1 MDKLANKIKEIAEI
15 EKSKYLA
22 ENSSIQTNKK
32 GGYNKMKSLRKT
44 NKKIKLGICGEHGGD
59 PKSIHFCSKVGLDY
73 VSCSPYRVPIA
84 RLAAAQAEIAKVAVE
99 KYKGKF
105 LIRGGKKITT
115 EGEESPRTV
124 VIEFPTFEETE
135 KFFYSREYQEAHS
148 ILEGAVVRHHQI
160 IEGKSLFEKMNVHPL

>member
-1 MDKLANKIKEIAEI
+1 M
-15 EKSKYLA
+15 
-22 ENSSIQTNKK
+22 K
-32 GGYNKMKSLRKT
+32 GYVV
-44 NKKIKLGICGEHGGD
+44 CVY
-59 PKSIHFCSKVGLDY
+59 KSINDENALKNY
-73 VSCSPYRVPIA
+73 AIK
-84 RLAAAQAEIAKVAVE
+84 AKIAVE

-160 IEGKSLFEKMNVHPL
+160 IEGN